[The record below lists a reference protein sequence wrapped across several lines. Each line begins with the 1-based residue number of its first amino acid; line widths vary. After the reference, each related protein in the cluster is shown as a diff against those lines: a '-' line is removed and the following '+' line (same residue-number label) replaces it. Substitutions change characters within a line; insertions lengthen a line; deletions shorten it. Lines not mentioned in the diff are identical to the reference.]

1 MRLVKEGRMTE
12 AGWLP
17 LTPSFTSIF
26 LAKPVKVISRRMRA
40 KQRKD
45 VVVRYWWRRA
55 LLNNTFVLMQG
66 VILLLTTVT
75 PAPWQLRKR
84 ETIQIQITHMCRHM

>member
-1 MRLVKEGRMTE
+1 MRLVEEGKMTE

-17 LTPSFTSIF
+17 LTPSFTNIF
-26 LAKPVKVISRRMRA
+26 LARLLKVISTGMRA

-45 VVVRYWWRRA
+45 MVVHYWWCRV

-66 VILLLTTVT
+66 VI
-75 PAPWQLRKR
+75 
-84 ETIQIQITHMCRHM
+84 